1 MATGSNNR
9 MIVELGLNPNTASPS
24 EVRERLMVRLGLLME
39 LLEQRGL
46 EYYEGEEK
54 DEELQALI
62 DFLCTD

>member
-1 MATGSNNR
+1 MGNIWFQILVLLGPSLRAAEPVETEQQMA
-9 MIVELGLNPNTASPS
+9 
-24 EVRERLMVRLGLLME
+24 RLGLLME
-39 LLEQRGL
+39 LLEQRGV